1 MPVVAAGH
9 TGPALQEMGEFSVAV
24 RRGRR
29 PRRAAGPL
37 CAGLLFGGPAGL
49 IAGAIGGLGL
59 HMARKMSASMDYRY
73 DQGENR
79 LVIGFDLEG

>member
-1 MPVVAAGH
+1 M
-9 TGPALQEMGEFSVAV
+9 AV

-29 PRRAAGPL
+29 PRPPRRTCPS
-37 CAGLLFGGPAGL
+37 PPTT
-49 IAGAIGGLGL
+49 GAIGGLGL

-79 LVIGFDLEG
+79 LVIDFDLEG